1 MSKRTTILILAL
13 VLVLALVVIV
23 SAAFLFLDFN
33 FNVSTAETTGDIQTA
48 SYVKGEAGINL
59 TNGFYV
65 FIVSADGE
73 DGLVKE
79 LNKTLI
85 LMLNEHGAE
94 CIGTGIVQD
103 EELNDRYD
111 AQVII
116 VDLSDR
122 KVSYTPF
129 YSSANL
135 TAFSFYSSNGNVSWR
150 SKEDSVTFVMEESNG
165 LWMRSKISRVDRTRG
180 IISLKAYNGHLADEI
195 AKAVINEL
203 DSDKNVEK

>member
-13 VLVLALVVIV
+13 VLVLVLVVIV
-23 SAAFLFLDFN
+23 SAAFVSSD

-59 TNGFYV
+59 TGGFYV
-65 FIVSADGE
+65 FVVSADGG

-85 LMLNEHGAE
+85 FMLDKHGVE
-94 CIGTGIVQD
+94 CVGGGIFQD
-103 EELNDRYD
+103 EELKDRYD

-122 KVSYTPF
+122 KVSYMPF

-135 TAFSFYSSNGNVSWR
+135 TAFLFYSSNGNVSWR
-150 SKEDSVTFVMEESNG
+150 SKEDPVTFVMPEPEEG
-165 LWMRSKISRVDRTRG
+165 MWMRSKVSRVDRTRG
-180 IISLKAYNGHLADEI
+180 IISLKAYEKHLAEEI

-203 DSDKNVEK
+203 DMYKNVEK